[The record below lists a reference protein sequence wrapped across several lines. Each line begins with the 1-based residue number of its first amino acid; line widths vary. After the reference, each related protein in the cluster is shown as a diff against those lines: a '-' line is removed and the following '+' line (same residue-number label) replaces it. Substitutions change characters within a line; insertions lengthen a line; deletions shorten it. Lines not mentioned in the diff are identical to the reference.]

1 METRIYEC
9 SVCGKETDY
18 LQSYFDRFGI
28 YCGKACSYDCS
39 LSLPGRG
46 TQWGYA
52 PEEPLDPEDY

>member
-9 SVCGKETDY
+9 QVCRKEVEY
-18 LQSYFDRFGI
+18 LERYYDRFGI
-28 YCGKACSYDCS
+28 YSGRACSYDCS

-46 TQWGYA
+46 EMASYD